1 MQNAKIYSLVFCNL
15 FAGVINMF
23 QKDKIFNNGNSQ
35 AVRLPK
41 EFRFEGKEIIVRKV
55 ENGVLLMSQDKNMW
69 GNWFDNLDK
78 FSEDFTKILDSR
90 EINKNTQKQED
101 LF

>member
-1 MQNAKIYSLVFCNL
+1 
-15 FAGVINMF
+15 MF
-23 QKDKIFNNGNSQ
+23 QKAKIFNNGNSQ

-41 EFRFEGKEIIVRKV
+41 EFRFESKEVIIRKV

-69 GNWFDNLDK
+69 ENWFDNLEE

-90 EINKNTQKQED
+90 KFNQNSQKRED

>member
-1 MQNAKIYSLVFCNL
+1 
-15 FAGVINMF
+15 MF
-23 QKDKIFNNGNSQ
+23 QKAKIFNNGHSQ

-41 EFRFEGKEIIVRKV
+41 EFRFESKEVIIRKV

-69 GNWFDNLDK
+69 ENWFDNLEE

-90 EINKNTQKQED
+90 KFNQNSQKRED

>member
-1 MQNAKIYSLVFCNL
+1 
-15 FAGVINMF
+15 MF
-23 QKDKIFNNGNSQ
+23 QKAKIFNNGNSQ

-41 EFRFEGKEIIVRKV
+41 EFRFESKEIIIRKV
-55 ENGVLLMSQDKNMW
+55 ANGVLLMPQDKNMW
-69 GNWFDNLDK
+69 ENWFDNLDE

-90 EINKNTQKQED
+90 GINQNNQKRED

>member
-1 MQNAKIYSLVFCNL
+1 
-15 FAGVINMF
+15 MF
-23 QKDKIFNNGNSQ
+23 QKAKIFNNGNSQ

-41 EFRFEGKEIIVRKV
+41 EFRFEGKEVIVRKV
-55 ENGVLLMSQDKNMW
+55 ENGVLLIPQNKNIW
-69 GNWFDNLDK
+69 ESWFDNLDE

-90 EINKNTQKQED
+90 EFNQNIQKRED

>member
-1 MQNAKIYSLVFCNL
+1 
-15 FAGVINMF
+15 MF
-23 QKDKIFNNGNSQ
+23 QKAKIFNNGNSQ

-69 GNWFDNLDK
+69 ENWFDNLDK
-78 FSEDFTKILDSR
+78 FSEDFAKVLDSR
-90 EINKNTQKQED
+90 EINQNNQKRED

>member
-1 MQNAKIYSLVFCNL
+1 
-15 FAGVINMF
+15 MF
-23 QKDKIFNNGNSQ
+23 QKAKIFNNGNSQ

-41 EFRFEGKEIIVRKV
+41 EFRFESKEVIIRKV

-69 GNWFDNLDK
+69 ENLFDNLDK
-78 FSEDFTKILDSR
+78 FSEDFAKVLDSR
-90 EINKNTQKQED
+90 EINQNNQKRED

>member
-1 MQNAKIYSLVFCNL
+1 
-15 FAGVINMF
+15 MF
-23 QKDKIFNNGNSQ
+23 QKAKIFNNGNSQ

-41 EFRFEGKEIIVRKV
+41 EFRFESKEVIIRKV

-69 GNWFDNLDK
+69 ENWFDNLEE

-90 EINKNTQKQED
+90 EINQNNQKRED

>member
-1 MQNAKIYSLVFCNL
+1 
-15 FAGVINMF
+15 MF
-23 QKDKIFNNGNSQ
+23 QKAKIFNNGNSQ

-41 EFRFEGKEIIVRKV
+41 EFRFEGKEVIIRKV
-55 ENGVLLMSQDKNMW
+55 ENGVLLMPQNKNIW
-69 GNWFDNLDK
+69 ESWFDNLDE

-90 EINKNTQKQED
+90 EFNQNIQKRED

>member
-1 MQNAKIYSLVFCNL
+1 
-15 FAGVINMF
+15 MF
-23 QKDKIFNNGNSQ
+23 QKTKIFNNGNSQ

-41 EFRFEGKEIIVRKV
+41 EFRFESKEVIIRKV
-55 ENGVLLMSQDKNMW
+55 ENGVLLMPQDKNIW
-69 GNWFDNLDK
+69 ENWFDNLDE

-90 EINKNTQKQED
+90 EINQNNQKRED

>member
-1 MQNAKIYSLVFCNL
+1 
-15 FAGVINMF
+15 MF
-23 QKDKIFNNGNSQ
+23 QKAKIFNNGDSQ

-41 EFRFEGKEIIVRKV
+41 EFRFESKEVIIRKV
-55 ENGVLLMSQDKNMW
+55 ENGVLLMPQDKNMW
-69 GNWFDNLDK
+69 ENWFDNLEE

-90 EINKNTQKQED
+90 EINQNNQKRED